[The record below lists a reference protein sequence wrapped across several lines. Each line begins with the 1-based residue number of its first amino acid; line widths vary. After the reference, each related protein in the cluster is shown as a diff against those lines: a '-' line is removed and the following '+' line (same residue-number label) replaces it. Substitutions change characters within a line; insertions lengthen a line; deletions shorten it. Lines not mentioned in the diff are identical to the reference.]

1 LTKFGRAALGAG
13 DAWFDTINTRL
24 AECSLLLTLCTPES
38 VYQPWIN
45 FEAGWAWGLEKPV
58 VPVCHGGLMP
68 DDLKMPFSSRQAV
81 TLTRPDDLESL
92 YNAVADVRGSDRPR
106 VAFDEIA
113 REVPDAS
120 PPDNA
125 NTSLDRLKL
134 DQERVIRRRIRS
146 ALEDDQPWRTPLRV
160 ANAAGVS
167 EEVALMFLR
176 ADDDVRLGSG
186 RDGKQ
191 LVGLKRR
198 VAP

>member
-1 LTKFGRAALGAG
+1 VSVRAVPPAGRPRLQPGAQWARHLTEFGRAALGAG

-92 YNAVADVRGSDRPR
+92 YNAVADARGSNQPR
-106 VAFDEIA
+106 VAFA
-113 REVPDAS
+113 R
-120 PPDNA
+120 
-125 NTSLDRLKL
+125 
-134 DQERVIRRRIRS
+134 
-146 ALEDDQPWRTPLRV
+146 ALER
-160 ANAAGVS
+160 
-167 EEVALMFLR
+167 
-176 ADDDVRLGSG
+176 SG
-186 RDGKQ
+186 GQ
-191 LVGLKRR
+191 
-198 VAP
+198 